1 MARLATY
8 ISDCGGSTAIVALHG
23 VTDNG
28 PSLAGIA
35 QRWNGER
42 RVVLVD
48 SLGHGLS
55 PRLTDAELA
64 DPLGASVEAAIDV
77 VEEQAGYAAS
87 GKVALLGH
95 SMGGAIATA
104 AAAVRPD
111 LVEALVLEDPAWL
124 TEEQAAAYKAG
135 AQAEIARLDRIAA
148 NPADAVRQ
156 AVNDHPSRAVG
167 ELGAWATAK
176 GQVDRAL
183 VAVGVVGLTAPRT
196 QLAAG
201 IAVPCLLM
209 TGDQPGALFT
219 EEEIAS
225 ILAVGN
231 PLLRATTITGA
242 GHCIRRDQPE
252 AFYRAVEAFL
262 GSLPSSGA

>member
-8 ISDCGGSTAIVALHG
+8 VSGCGGATSIVALHG

-55 PRLTDAELA
+55 PRLTDGELA
-64 DPLGASVEAAIDV
+64 DPFGASVEAAIDV
-77 VEEQAGYAAS
+77 VEEQAAYAAS

-104 AAAVRPD
+104 AAAARPE

-124 TEEQAAAYKAG
+124 TEEQAGAYKAG
-135 AQAEIARLDRIAA
+135 ARAEIARLDRIAA
-148 NPADAVRQ
+148 NPADGIQ
-156 AVNDHPSRAVG
+156 EAVNDHPSRAVG
-167 ELGAWATAK
+167 KLAAWASAK

-183 VAVGVVGLTAPRT
+183 VAAGAVGLTVPRT
-196 QLAAG
+196 QLAAE

-219 EEEIAS
+219 EEAIAS

-231 PLLRATTITGA
+231 PLLRATTVAGA

-262 GSLPSSGA
+262 GSLPSSEA

>member
-8 ISDCGGSTAIVALHG
+8 VSGAGGSTTIVAFHG

-77 VEEQAGYAAS
+77 LEEETAHVAS
-87 GKVALLGH
+87 GKAVILGH

-104 AAAVRPD
+104 AAAARPD

-135 AQAEIARLDRIAA
+135 AQAEIVRLDRIAA
-148 NPADAVRQ
+148 NPVEAVKQ
-156 AVNDHPSRAVG
+156 AVNDRPSRAVG
-167 ELGAWATAK
+167 ELGAWAVAK

-183 VAVGVVGLTAPRT
+183 VAAGVVGLTVPRT
-196 QLAAG
+196 QLAEE

-231 PLLRATTITGA
+231 PLLRATTVAGA

-262 GSLPSSGA
+262 GGLPSLGA